1 MDQKYIDIL
10 EEHVKKLGRNQD
22 ILSTIGELNQKLKK
36 VGYPKRAEDLVT
48 DVFYAILNDKANFSM
63 DDIVGFL
70 KVVPTGLKSRQM
82 SDEDVLRLV
91 PQKDWKYFRPDSWIN
106 KHSKVPDETRSL
118 R

>member
-10 EEHVKKLGRNQD
+10 EDHINNLRRNQD

-48 DVFYAILNDKANFSM
+48 DVFYAIINGKEISM
-63 DDIVGFL
+63 DNRVKFL
-70 KVVPTGLKSRQM
+70 KVLPTGLKTRHM
-82 SDEDVLRLV
+82 SDEDILKLI
-91 PQKDWKYFRPDSWIN
+91 PQAEWKYFRPDSWIN
-106 KHSKVPDETRSL
+106 KNSRILDETRSI